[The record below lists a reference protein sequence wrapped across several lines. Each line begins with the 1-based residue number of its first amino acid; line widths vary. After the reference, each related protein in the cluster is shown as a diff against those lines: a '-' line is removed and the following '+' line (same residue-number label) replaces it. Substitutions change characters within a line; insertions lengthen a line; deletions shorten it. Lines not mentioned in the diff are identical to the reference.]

1 MNLCEGSILAQDGER
16 LEENFVIRPRG
27 PIRQIMHHEVRREKI
42 SPIAASTIALTAAG
56 EIQLRGLQEFL
67 FDVKSS
73 VERVLRVFC
82 NERAEKI
89 RPHSCV
95 QVLADL
101 QRDFDFFG
109 QRRRDVLGNLVLSG
123 IETRERRKI
132 R

>member
-1 MNLCEGSILAQDGER
+1 
-16 LEENFVIRPRG
+16 
-27 PIRQIMHHEVRREKI
+27 IMHHEVRREKI

-67 FDVKSS
+67 LDVKSS
-73 VERVLRVFC
+73 VERILRVFC

-101 QRDFDFFG
+101 QRDFDLFG
-109 QRRRDVLGNLVLSG
+109 ERRRSVFRDLVLFG
-123 IETRERRKI
+123 VETCEGRKI